1 MIAKIKSLIYL
12 LRNCEKGCSVVSVN
26 AISEAES
33 ILHHAMHAID
43 NPAIS
48 ALTCTPDYLGD
59 SLEPTEKSLN
69 DLEEAYDNYMSDTT
83 KGKTLIRAAVHGAY
97 FLSLYLI
104 YAKSTSNTST
114 DIGLA
119 DSKFIS

>member
-1 MIAKIKSLIYL
+1 M
-12 LRNCEKGCSVVSVN
+12 N

-48 ALTCTPDYLGD
+48 ALTCTPDYLGTL
-59 SLEPTEKSLN
+59 LEPTEKTLN
-69 DLEEAYDNYMSDTT
+69 DLNEAYSNYMSNTT
-83 KGKTLIRAAVHGAY
+83 KGKTLIRTAIHGAY
-97 FLSLYLI
+97 FLALYLI

-119 DSKFIS
+119 DSKFLFINLQTF

>member
-1 MIAKIKSLIYL
+1 MRLHKKNYVI
-12 LRNCEKGCSVVSVN
+12 VN

-48 ALTCTPDYLGD
+48 ALTCTPDYLG
-59 SLEPTEKSLN
+59 SLLEPTEKSLN
-69 DLEEAYDNYMSDTT
+69 DLEEAYNNYISDTT
-83 KGKTLIRAAVHGAY
+83 KGKALIRTAIHGAY
-97 FLSLYLI
+97 FLALYLI

-119 DSKFIS
+119 DRKFFVIIKKLIIK

>member
-1 MIAKIKSLIYL
+1 M
-12 LRNCEKGCSVVSVN
+12 N

-48 ALTCTPDYLGD
+48 ALTCTPDYL
-59 SLEPTEKSLN
+59 STLLEPTEKSLN
-69 DLEEAYDNYMSDTT
+69 DLTEAYDNYISDTT
-83 KGKTLIRAAVHGAY
+83 KGKSLVRTAIHGAY
-97 FLSLYLI
+97 FLALYLI

-119 DSKFIS
+119 DSKFFTSRIIMFYKYSIRE

>member
-1 MIAKIKSLIYL
+1 M
-12 LRNCEKGCSVVSVN
+12 N

-33 ILHHAMHAID
+33 ILHHAMNAID

-48 ALTCTPDYLGD
+48 ALTCTPDYLGG

-69 DLEEAYDNYMSDTT
+69 DLEEAYNNYISDTT
-83 KGKTLIRAAVHGAY
+83 KGKGLIRAAIHGAH
-97 FLSLYLI
+97 LLALYLI

-119 DSKFIS
+119 DSKSFFIIFYNYVDDNSKSYFIIIKRH